1 MNSIRSYLIIMVFV
15 HVHWDSHVDKGS
27 AAQLSIA
34 RPDKHSAISQAMDDN
49 ITVSG
54 PGVLR
59 EPLGELQ
66 LYCDE

>member
-1 MNSIRSYLIIMVFV
+1 MVFV

-34 RPDKHSAISQAMDDN
+34 RPDKHSAISQAIDDN

-54 PGVLR
+54 PSVLR